1 MIYDLQNTVSVHEPR
16 LRSHV
21 SLLTLIDNEALVV
34 VFVLLVFVI
43 IERKL
48 RNKMMTRC
56 CNRSNN
62 SNSKVFL
69 LFLVLVASGHTLKD
83 AEFQPVE
90 GICDT
95 CTCTVR
101 SEANSQY
108 LSYSILDCSTKNLQH
123 MLASWPD
130 VFDNDQSKQEI
141 VFSLSGN
148 DIKSLQQLPATEAD
162 LVFSC
167 RHCNLT
173 ELASGAFLDTPNIIR
188 LDLSWNLLTGDALRP
203 DVFRGKY
210 AEQEYESIALD
221 ELDLSYN
228 AIDFLDAAIFEHM
241 IHLRRLSMSHNPLK
255 KLTDGTVT
263 ALGSISRLEH
273 LDLSYAQLEDL
284 PREMFEKIE
293 GLRELLVQGNE
304 FTTVPSSIGLLKPT
318 LMALYVGENPIQRLD
333 DESFFDLDHLTQL
346 NISGMPLLDDIN
358 AGTFGG
364 LKSLEVLSCSH
375 NPKLEEFDMSD
386 LKGLIRLRQLDIS
399 HCAIKHLR
407 LDEPIPVQDETS
419 DIAFIETFPKLRSV
433 KLEGNPWHCDCALH
447 ESIESIKH
455 ILEDEFQAPHSSS
468 EARCETPYDL
478 AALPLTELGDKS
490 LCSTPPKKVPKI
502 PIYEAPA
509 FLRPRSIMLS
519 LLSVVVV
526 LLIGFIIGLCI
537 VCIKRKLKEND
548 FRFASP
554 VRYTTVR
561 NSTTSTILQA

>member
-1 MIYDLQNTVSVHEPR
+1 
-16 LRSHV
+16 
-21 SLLTLIDNEALVV
+21 
-34 VFVLLVFVI
+34 
-43 IERKL
+43 
-48 RNKMMTRC
+48 MMTRL
-56 CNRSNN
+56 CNKNT
-62 SNSKVFL
+62 NSKIFL
-69 LFLVLVASGHTLKD
+69 LMVLLIAYGHTLKD
-83 AEFQPVE
+83 TEFEPVE
-90 GICDT
+90 GICDI
-95 CTCTVR
+95 CTCNVR
-101 SEANSQY
+101 NESNSQY
-108 LSYSILDCSTKNLQH
+108 LSYSILDCSTKNLRH

-130 VFDNDQSKQEI
+130 VFDNELSNQEI

-173 ELASGAFLDTPNIIR
+173 ELASGAFLDTPSIIR

-210 AEQEYESIALD
+210 GEQEYESIALD

-228 AIDFLDAAIFEHM
+228 AIDFLDASLFEHM
-241 IHLRRLSMSHNPLK
+241 IHLRRLSLSHNPLK

-273 LDLSYAQLEDL
+273 LDLSYAQLDDL

-293 GLRELLVQGNE
+293 GLRELLVQGNQ
-304 FTTVPSSIGLLKPT
+304 FTAVPSSIGLLKPT

-346 NISGMPLLDDIN
+346 NISGMQLLDDMDT
-358 AGTFGG
+358 GTFGG
-364 LKSLEVLSCSH
+364 LKSLEVLSCSN
-375 NPKLEEFDMSD
+375 NPKLVEFDMSD

-399 HCAIKHLR
+399 HCAIQHLH

-433 KLEGNPWHCDCALH
+433 KLEGNPWHCDCQLY
-447 ESIESIKH
+447 EIIESIKH
-455 ILEDEFQAPHSSS
+455 ILEDEFQAPHSSA

-478 AALPLTELGDKS
+478 AALPLTALSHDKS

-509 FLRPRSIMLS
+509 FLRPRSIVLS

-526 LLIGFIIGLCI
+526 LLIGLIIGVVI